1 MYTERDNRWPF
12 KNRDTDKMVT
22 SNVRMNALKTPT
34 LLVDEARMMRNIH
47 RLADHI
53 GSKGAIL
60 RPHLK
65 TVKSI
70 DIAKRILTEGLG
82 PATVSTLAE
91 AEIFSDL
98 GVRDIT
104 YAVGITP
111 QKVDRVAAIRAQ
123 GCDLSVILDCSEQ
136 AQVVVEAS
144 QRSGQKIPALI
155 ELDCDGHRSGVVPD
169 DPVLVEIGAILH
181 EGAELRGVLTH
192 AGESY
197 EVYGKAAHAEFAEME
212 RLAAIAAASMLR
224 AAGLPCPVVSI
235 GSTPT
240 AHAIE
245 NLEGISE
252 VRAGVYAFFD
262 LVQAGIGVCTVDH
275 IALSV
280 LATVVGHQREKG
292 WIITDA
298 GWMALSQD
306 RGTASQKVDQG
317 YGVVCDEA
325 GNVLPG
331 LNVIKA
337 NQEHGIV
344 ARRPDCDAP
353 LPDLPLGTRLRILPN
368 HACAMAAQH
377 HEYNVIPTEPGA
389 ALKTWPR
396 FGGW

>member
-1 MYTERDNRWPF
+1 MTTERNIDLGLDQVQTPALILDESR
-12 KNRDTDKMVT
+12 MV
-22 SNVRMNALKTPT
+22 
-34 LLVDEARMMRNIH
+34 RNIS
-47 RLADHI
+47 RLADRI
-53 GSKGAIL
+53 SSKGAIL

-70 DIAKRILTEGLG
+70 EVASRLLTDGVG

-91 AEIFSDL
+91 AEAFAKM
-98 GVRDIT
+98 GVKDII

-111 QKVDRVAAIRAQ
+111 QKLDRVAAVRSG
-123 GCDLSVILDCSEQ
+123 GCDLTVILDSVAQ
-136 AQVVVEAS
+136 AQVVAEAS
-144 QRSGQKIPALI
+144 LRLGQPIPALI
-155 ELDCDGHRSGVVPD
+155 ELDCDGHRSGVAPGD
-169 DPVLVEIGAILH
+169 QVLVEIGSILN
-181 EGAELRGVLTH
+181 EGGALRGVLTH

-197 EVYGKAAHAEFAEME
+197 EVYGKQAHAKFAEQE
-212 RLAAIAAASMLR
+212 RLAAVTAAETLR

-245 NLEGISE
+245 NLDGITE

-262 LVQAGIGVCTVDH
+262 LVQAGIGVCDVED

-280 LATVVGHQREKG
+280 LTTVIGHQREKG

-325 GNVLPG
+325 GHVL
-331 LNVIKA
+331 LDLVVLKA
-337 NQEHGIV
+337 NQEHGII
-344 ARRPDCDAP
+344 ARRPGSNAGM
-353 LPDLPLGTRLRILPN
+353 PDLPFGARLRILPN

-377 HEYNVIPTEPGA
+377 REYNVIPSECGG